1 MKPPEVMAWSGER
14 LGPIPSD
21 WWCETHARALS
32 FWENKSKACVLCNPR
47 AVRGWPTYDASGKP
61 IAAAQARQKII
72 ESIDEGSYVR

>member
-1 MKPPEVMAWSGER
+1 
-14 LGPIPSD
+14 
-21 WWCETHARALS
+21 LS

-72 ESIDEGSYVR
+72 ESIDGGSYVR